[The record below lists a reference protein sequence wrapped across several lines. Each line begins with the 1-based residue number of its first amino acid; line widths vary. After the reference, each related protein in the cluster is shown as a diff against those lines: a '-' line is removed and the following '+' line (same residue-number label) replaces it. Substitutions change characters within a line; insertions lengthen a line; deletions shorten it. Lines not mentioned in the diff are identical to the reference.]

1 VTDDSTGPSG
11 DHSHDA
17 PTTGGDDRLYFRQL
31 LAGRDFATDD
41 QVARQMV
48 NFVYLVGDRAT
59 GEAVIVDPAY
69 GIDDLLGILAADG
82 MNCVGALATHFH
94 PDHVGGELMGWGIE
108 GITRLIEVAGVPV
121 HVQADEVP
129 WVERSTG
136 VGPTELVAHSG
147 GDVVR
152 VGGVPITLVH
162 TPGHTPGSQCFL
174 VDGRLVAGDTLFLDG
189 CGRTDFPGS
198 DPAAM
203 YESLMT
209 RLARV
214 PDDTVLFP
222 GHFYSPEPSAT
233 MGHTRAHNYVFRLK
247 TPEQWM
253 TMFGN

>member
-1 VTDDSTGPSG
+1 VTDTSSAPP
-11 DHSHDA
+11 
-17 PTTGGDDRLYFRQL
+17 PTTGTDRLYFRQL

-48 NFVYLVGDRAT
+48 NFVYLVGDRET
-59 GEAVIVDPAY
+59 GEAVIIDPAY
-69 GIDDLLGILAADG
+69 GVDELVGMLSADG
-82 MNCVGALATHFH
+82 MRCVGALATHFH
-94 PDHVGGELMGWGIE
+94 ADHVGGDLMGWEIQ
-108 GITRLIEVAGVPV
+108 GITRLIESAQVPV

-136 VGPTELVAHSG
+136 VGAGELVAHAA
-147 GDVVR
+147 GDIVR
-152 VGGVPITLVH
+152 VGDIPITLVH

-174 VDGRLVAGDTLFLDG
+174 VDGKLIAGDTLFLEG

-214 PDDTVLFP
+214 PDDTVLYP
-222 GHFYSPEPSAT
+222 GHFYSSDPSAT
-233 MGHTRAHNYVFRLK
+233 MGHTRANNYVFRLK

-253 TMFGN
+253 TMFGG

>member
-1 VTDDSTGPSG
+1 VEPYSGGVTDAST
-11 DHSHDA
+11 DLA
-17 PTTGGDDRLYFRQL
+17 PDRLYFRQL

-41 QVARQMV
+41 DVARQMV
-48 NFVYLVGDRAT
+48 NFVYLVGDRET

-82 MNCVGALATHFH
+82 MRCVGALGTHFH
-94 PDHVGGELMGWGIE
+94 PDHVGGSLQGWAIE
-108 GITRLIEVAGVPV
+108 GITRLLEVAPVPI
-121 HVQADEVP
+121 HLQADEVP
-129 WVERSTG
+129 WVERAPG
-136 VGPTELVAHSG
+136 VGGVDLVAHAG
-147 GDVVR
+147 GDIVM
-152 VGGVPITLVH
+152 VGEVPVTLVH

-174 VDGRLVAGDTLFLDG
+174 VDGKLIAGDTLFLDG

-214 PDDTVLFP
+214 PDDTVLYP
-222 GHFYSPEPSAT
+222 GHFYSPDPSAT

-247 TPEQWM
+247 TPDQWM
-253 TMFGN
+253 TMFGG